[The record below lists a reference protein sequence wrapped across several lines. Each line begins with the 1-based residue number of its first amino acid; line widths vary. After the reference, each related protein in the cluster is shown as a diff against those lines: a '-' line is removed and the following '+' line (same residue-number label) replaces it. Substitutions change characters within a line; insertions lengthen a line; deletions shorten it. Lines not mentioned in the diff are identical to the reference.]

1 MLLHLGIALIALS
14 TSFAASP
21 APNIVFFLV
30 DDLGWNDVSFHGS
43 PQIPT
48 PTMDRLAKSG
58 IALNQ
63 YYVNPVCSPTR
74 ASLMTGRSAMHTGIQ
89 TPYSSGDD
97 ASGLNLTYTLLPEQ
111 LNRQFNYTS
120 YMVGKWYVTLSS
132 RVFKGCVVLNFFLFS
147 ASASS
152 VHVRCTMIPG
162 SIQCGY

>member
-58 IALNQ
+58 IVLNQ